1 MDLVDIIDLVG
12 WIGAGCFLVAYVL
25 TTRIPGTSDTLHFHV
40 LNLIGGICFAANA
53 YYYGTMPLTVLNVIW
68 IFLGTYAI
76 LNVLKKSKRA
86 S

>member
-1 MDLVDIIDLVG
+1 MELVVIMDLIGWVG
-12 WIGAGCFLVAYVL
+12 AACFLIAYVL

-40 LNLIGGICFAANA
+40 LNLAGGICFAANA

-68 IFLGTYAI
+68 IFLGTYAVIKI
-76 LNVLKKSKRA
+76 LRKPKTA